1 MKWFDIFAAI
11 LLLRTGYIGF
21 KNGLSCEVFKAA
33 NLVLSGLAAF
43 YFYKKLVLLINQ
55 YTVTVMPEGRL
66 NAIAFLAILLG
77 AVLIFKLIFI
87 FVQKIMQLGF
97 AKNFNTAAGMIF
109 GVARGIIIIC
119 LTFIVLNWSTADY
132 IRESIQQKSFSGQ
145 YIVKI
150 NSQLKT
156 ILTKVTGGAD

>member
-1 MKWFDIFAAI
+1 MNWFDIFVVI
-11 LLLRTGYIGF
+11 LLLRTCYIGF

-33 NLVLSGLAAF
+33 GLVLSGLAAF

-55 YTVTVMPEGRL
+55 YAVTLMPEDRL
-66 NAIAFLAILLG
+66 NAAAFLAILLS
-77 AVLIFKLIFI
+77 AILIFKLIFI
-87 FVQKIMQLGF
+87 FVQKIMQLSF
-97 AKNFNTAAGMIF
+97 AKNFSTTTGMIF
-109 GVARGIIIIC
+109 GLARGIIIIC
-119 LTFIVLNWSTADY
+119 LTFAILNWSTVDY